1 MDGRADKLFIGG
13 VGVGGE
19 IALHAA
25 FYSPDSIGGAF
36 SADCEV
42 PENILADI

>member
-13 VGVGGE
+13 VGVGGA
-19 IALHAA
+19 IALQAA

-36 SADCEV
+36 CADNEV
-42 PENILADI
+42 PENILADV